1 MSHQVIIT
9 FDMDEERIQEN
20 AEKEAGRQIAR
31 NVMDVVSG
39 SSYNREGV
47 VKRYVQQVIKEM
59 LEPEKDQIIKEAIA
73 QVVENL
79 HRTKAVKEK
88 IAQLGGQD

>member
-31 NVMDVVSG
+31 DVMGVVFG
-39 SSYNREGV
+39 SNYNRESA
-47 VKRYVQQVIKEM
+47 VKRYVQQAIKEM
-59 LEPEKDQIIKEAIA
+59 LEPEKDAIIKEAVA

-88 IAQLGGQD
+88 IAEI